1 MGIWVGHGK
10 SAEFLVL
17 SVAVNVVQEGSNEG
31 ADLDSGADAGGGV
44 LGAVANSSFANVDDA
59 LTDTL
64 EERTNA
70 QVVELLV
77 VVIWRK
83 ACCVHVCLMCLFN
96 L

>member
-17 SVAVNVVQEGSNEG
+17 SVAVNVVQEGGNEG
-31 ADLDSGADAGGGV
+31 ADLDSGSDAGGGV

-77 VVIWRK
+77 V
-83 ACCVHVCLMCLFN
+83 F
-96 L
+96 